1 MQRPSEPSPRI
12 VHLISSLGVGG
23 AERLLVDF
31 VRALDVAQARNVT
44 VVVMNEADPAL
55 IEKLREG
62 PAKVVA
68 WNRPRGSRDPRYLS
82 RLLKLTGEA
91 GPTIVHAHNRGSKMW
106 AMLAKLARPRLRV
119 VFTVHAMN
127 VASGYGARH
136 RMLHNALVD
145 RTVAISRAVARECEQ
160 SGLRNVVL
168 IPNGVDLARFQ
179 TAEES
184 PACRL
189 ERESQR
195 VPLLVTVARLVHDI
209 KGQDVLIEAAAR
221 LKAQGIPVRV
231 RLVGSPSRDQP
242 ETPAFLASL
251 IERHGLADSVEMVEG
266 VADAAQ
272 HIKDADICVVPS
284 RQEGFGLVILEA
296 MAAGVPVVASRLDGP
311 SEIIADGINGYL
323 ARAGDPG
330 DLADR
335 IALMLQDRPAASRF
349 VREGRRTAAAHDIEV
364 MRDAYLTLYR
374 ALAA

>member
-1 MQRPSEPSPRI
+1 MQRPSGPSPRI

-55 IEKLREG
+55 LEKLREG
-62 PAKVVA
+62 PAQVVA
-68 WNRPRGSRDPRYLS
+68 WNRPRGSRDPRYLG
-82 RLLKLTGEA
+82 RLLKLTSDTR
-91 GPTIVHAHNRGSKMW
+91 PTIIHAHNRGSKMW
-106 AMLAKLARPRLRV
+106 AMLAKLAQPRLRV

-145 RTVAISRAVARECEQ
+145 RTVAISRAVTRECEE

-168 IPNGVDLARFQ
+168 IPNGVDLSRFR
-179 TAEES
+179 TAEE
-184 PACRL
+184 PLACRL
-189 ERESQR
+189 EREPDR

-209 KGQDVLIEAAAR
+209 KGQDVLIEAAALLR
-221 LKAQGIPVRV
+221 ARGTPVRI

-242 ETPAFLASL
+242 ETPALLASL
-251 IERHGLADSVEMVEG
+251 VERHGLADSVEIAEG
-266 VADAAQ
+266 VSDAAE
-272 HIKDADICVVPS
+272 HIRDADICVVPS

-311 SEIIADGINGYL
+311 AELISDGINGYL
-323 ARAGDPG
+323 AHAGDPG
-330 DLADR
+330 DLADK
-335 IALMLQDRPAASRF
+335 IARMLEDRPAASRF
-349 VREGRRTAAAHDIEV
+349 VQEGRSTAAAHDIEV

-374 ALAA
+374 TLTA